1 MVKKPSLST
10 RWLEYRFS
18 KTAYFWSCI
27 GCIVGTMVVG
37 FTLGGW
43 MTAGMAN
50 RVGNNLTRAALAQL
64 AASYCVARF
73 EQSGDAAAQ
82 LAALKKT
89 APYERGDFIAT
100 GGWVTPPGW
109 AAPVVDAADIC
120 AQRLLSAK
128 LPIPKSAATAVEKPV
143 AKST

>member
-1 MVKKPSLST
+1 
-10 RWLEYRFS
+10 
-18 KTAYFWSCI
+18 
-27 GCIVGTMVVG
+27 
-37 FTLGGW
+37 
-43 MTAGMAN
+43 MTAGMVN

-73 EQSGDAAAQ
+73 EQSSDAAAQ

-89 APYERGDFIAT
+89 APYEQGDFIAT

-109 AAPVVDAADIC
+109 TAPVVDAADIC